1 MASPGAAQ
9 QPAAS
14 PHAAATAKQ
23 VPRRTSLDA
32 LLKEGS
38 LTAAAVGQSGLGLGH
53 GSQDLTGLLLDPS
66 LLQHM
71 QSLPRGCRGGASLGA
86 LNQGHAVRWCPG
98 SVPAA
103 HQSQPAAKPSPAC
116 LACSGGQPLT
126 SPIRLHCPTGM
137 GTGIELDLLASP
149 KWKALLS
156 WEGDAGGTGGSG
168 PSMDTAGS
176 GDSAAPS
183 NTAFHLAGLDGEGAP
198 VSPGVDQRMSAAAL
212 EAAWREARQAQQ
224 AEQAGTAAPPVLVP
238 QDVPEQEP
246 QPAVRRRGF
255 GGKKRPG
262 PEQETTD
269 SEAEAAAEAAGEGED
284 QAEAPPPT
292 KQRRTEAHPGLG
304 PVPASTLPAIARG
317 HSLTTFSSGDTLM
330 LEAEAAAAFD
340 AEMCPKED
348 LSPTDVLTGLN
359 RVRLN
364 SIGSPR
370 THRRLTAA
378 AAAAAVTPAGRL
390 GQLRRGESNVP
401 MLDAAVPGSP
411 SGAHLL
417 PAAGEGQGTV
427 GAGAASL
434 PAVHP
439 KPAPLDMPAGPSA
452 GASTADLAAA
462 AAAAAAVVAACA
474 PAAMPA
480 VGAAVLPAPTAAP
493 GVSQGERRLTST
505 GRQQLPT
512 KSHKAVATGAGAEAA
527 RAGANGQRGKNLL
540 ARPVEQPSRLQ
551 TLGETAPAEPPCCP
565 AIPRMQARAVC
576 SQARIAV

>member
-1 MASPGAAQ
+1 
-9 QPAAS
+9 
-14 PHAAATAKQ
+14 
-23 VPRRTSLDA
+23 
-32 LLKEGS
+32 
-38 LTAAAVGQSGLGLGH
+38 
-53 GSQDLTGLLLDPS
+53 
-66 LLQHM
+66 
-71 QSLPRGCRGGASLGA
+71 
-86 LNQGHAVRWCPG
+86 
-98 SVPAA
+98 
-103 HQSQPAAKPSPAC
+103 
-116 LACSGGQPLT
+116 
-126 SPIRLHCPTGM
+126 M

-156 WEGDAGGTGGSG
+156 WEGDAGGTGGSA

-212 EAAWREARQAQQ
+212 EAAWLEAREAQRAQQ
-224 AEQAGTAAPPVLVP
+224 GGTAAPPVLVP
-238 QDVPEQEP
+238 QDVPEQQP

-269 SEAEAAAEAAGEGED
+269 SEQEAAAEAAGEAED
-284 QAEAPPPT
+284 QAAALPPT
-292 KQRRTEAHPGLG
+292 KQRRTEAHPGLASV
-304 PVPASTLPAIARG
+304 PACPASTLPAIARG

-330 LEAEAAAAFD
+330 LEAEADAAFD

-378 AAAAAVTPAGRL
+378 VAAAAVTPAGRR

-401 MLDAAVPGSP
+401 MLDTAVPGSP

-417 PAAGEGQGTV
+417 PAAGEGQGTA

-434 PAVHP
+434 PALHP
-439 KPAPLDMPAGPSA
+439 KPEPLAMPAGPSA
-452 GASTADLAAA
+452 GASAADLAAA

-493 GVSQGERRLTST
+493 GLSQVERRLTST

-512 KSHKAVATGAGAEAA
+512 KSHKAVATGAGAEAV
-527 RAGANGQRGKNLL
+527 GPGGNGQGGA
-540 ARPVEQPSRLQ
+540 ARTP
-551 TLGETAPAEPPCCP
+551 
-565 AIPRMQARAVC
+565 
-576 SQARIAV
+576 